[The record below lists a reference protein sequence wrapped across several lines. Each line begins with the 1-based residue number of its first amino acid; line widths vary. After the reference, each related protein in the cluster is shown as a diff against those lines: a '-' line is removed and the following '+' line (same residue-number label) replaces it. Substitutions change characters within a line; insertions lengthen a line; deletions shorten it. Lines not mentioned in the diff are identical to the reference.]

1 VHILFLLTQNAAI
14 GTTQTWE
21 QSEQQVN
28 DLEIRLFIQDSVT
41 TAQLTFLDALGSLC
55 PQING
60 EGVLRAQVLY
70 NRFVEKEF
78 SPVCTGARGSAVER
92 TEETPE
98 MAASFSVYPNPT
110 TGILMISG
118 MDATG
123 CQADIF
129 DISGQKVA
137 TVRLQDNSIDL
148 SGSPSGIYF
157 VRMIRPTGDLVG
169 ISKVV
174 ISK

>member
-1 VHILFLLTQNAAI
+1 MHILFLRTQNAAI

-41 TAQLTFLDALGSLC
+41 TAQLTILDALGSLC
-55 PQING
+55 PQTNG

-98 MAASFSVYPNPT
+98 MASAFSVYPNPT
-110 TGILMISG
+110 TGILMVSG
-118 MDATG
+118 LDATG

-129 DISGQKVA
+129 DISSLKVA

-148 SGSPSGIYF
+148 SALSSGVYF
-157 VRMIRPTGDLVG
+157 VRLIRADGSQAG
-169 ISKVV
+169 ISKVF

>member
-1 VHILFLLTQNAAI
+1 MHILFLLTQNAAI

-41 TAQLTFLDALGSLC
+41 TSQLTLLDALGTLC
-55 PQING
+55 PQTNG

-92 TEETPE
+92 MEETSE
-98 MAASFSVYPNPT
+98 MATAFSVYPNPT
-110 TGILMISG
+110 TGIIMISG
-118 MDATG
+118 LDATD

-129 DISGQKVA
+129 DISGRKVA
-137 TVRLQDNSIDL
+137 TERLQDNSIDL
-148 SGSPSGIYF
+148 SALSTGVYF
-157 VRMIRPTGDLVG
+157 VRLIRAEGSQVG
-169 ISKVV
+169 VSKVF
-174 ISK
+174 INK